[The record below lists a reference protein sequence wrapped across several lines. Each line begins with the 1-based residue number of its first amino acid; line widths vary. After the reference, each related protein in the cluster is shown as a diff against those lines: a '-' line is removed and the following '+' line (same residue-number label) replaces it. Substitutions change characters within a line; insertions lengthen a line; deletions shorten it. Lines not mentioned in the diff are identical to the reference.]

1 MKFKRFT
8 AALMS
13 AVIAAANTGIFVPTF
28 SAAAENVTAENVYL
42 HDYDCTARI
51 SVIDGLTGEYMEDCN
66 IMLMSNP
73 YGSSWCVTK
82 WNTSEEAVKTIPDLY
97 AKDTFA
103 VDIQSLSKSETIFGE
118 HTFTFDR
125 FGQTKNIVL
134 KVYPWKP
141 TYDCNICV
149 SVCDWTN
156 FKDDAVFFTSNELN
170 NEYISAG
177 IYDENG
183 NYFTSCNLQEKE
195 NYLYLPD
202 GKYTLKAS
210 NSHNF
215 HLVSAN
221 SEKAKY
227 GKKLFD
233 IDVPEKYEIDFEV
246 KDGKSDKTIELYYE
260 KYSEER
266 PANDVTF
273 RAVDSVTGENIEGIQ
288 FSIYS
293 QDFRTAWN
301 WNTAEK
307 PDKLTESFMQGRYAI
322 EARDV
327 PSSYMK
333 DFTIETEQ
341 SDSISEVYYKP
352 SEADFYYE
360 ADKPAEVT
368 VKFKPINEQVGN
380 CTANISLVDMATGKN
395 IEGAELILEQN
406 PTASGR
412 IIDHWNTSDEAV
424 KHFDDLFKGVNYGV
438 TIMHG
443 AERYAP
449 QYTRYFSFDNN
460 YEEQDIVIR
469 AVPQGIDNNV
479 NIHINDYTDAKLSE
493 TGTCFEGEK
502 IYNGNAYI
510 NIYDKNGNYFCY
522 TPSAGIDVM
531 YLPDG
536 EYTAQIVTVDEGYN
550 IISRDWDLA
559 KKIIECYPDMPI
571 PYKEGIHFKV
581 ADGKSDRYL
590 NFYVTKNKN
599 DSGEPD
605 VNGSLRLKVVDG
617 RTFEPVEGAKIRVYT
632 NDYRS
637 KKIAEWVST
646 KDGELFIEGL
656 EANWYFIYLKAVPE
670 KYNYERSFSAYD
682 NTFFI
687 TKDNPNEET
696 QIVLCPDDYEY
707 NSPYLNVHDITEVE
721 KDQYGSPIHR
731 DPQYGGTMELSKYND
746 IVRENAE
753 IKGADDGKVYYSR
766 VDTTTSIVLPDG
778 DYTATLLDVEDD
790 YATLGASSEKAKIL
804 METKGYADGVY
815 GFTTNFSIVDGK
827 PVGKTDFYLY
837 RSEAYDKMHMG
848 NCRINVR
855 AVDITDAN
863 NTPDL
868 RIIAEFD
875 PERQMSIV
883 DNWNTKD
890 DPKKSIE
897 GLFTMGEYRVTAYS
911 ETGDYVLIVPTKTV
925 NFDEQDSTD
934 IIFRAVPASKVK
946 KGDSNDDGGVDMA
959 DVVMIM
965 QSLAN
970 PDKYRLS
977 ELGAFNADMD
987 GNGVTVGDAQK
998 IQLILLGLEKA

>member
-1 MKFKRFT
+1 MNFKQIT
-8 AALMS
+8 AALLS
-13 AVIAAANTGIFVPTF
+13 AVIAAANTGVIAPAIST
-28 SAAAENVTAENVYL
+28 AAENIGAENVSL
-42 HDYDCTARI
+42 HNYDCTARI
-51 SVIDGLTGEYMEDCN
+51 SVINGLTGEYLEDHE
-66 IMLMSNP
+66 IRLMSNP
-73 YGSSWCVTK
+73 YGSSWCVAK
-82 WNTSEEAVKTIPDLY
+82 WNTSEEVIKTVPDLY
-97 AKDTFA
+97 AEDTFA
-103 VDIQSLSKSETIFGE
+103 VDVQPLSKSETIFGE

-246 KDGKSDKTIELYYE
+246 KDGKSDKTIELFYE
-260 KYSEER
+260 KYGEMR
-266 PANDVTF
+266 PANDITL
-273 RAVDSVTGENIEGIQ
+273 RAVDSVTGENIEGIKLG
-288 FSIYS
+288 IYS
-293 QDFRTAWN
+293 KDFRTVWN
-301 WNTAEK
+301 WDTSEN
-307 PDKLTESFMQGRYAI
+307 PDKFAKTFMQGGYNIIAN
-322 EARDV
+322 DV
-327 PSSYMK
+327 PPSYMQ
-333 DFTIETEQ
+333 DFAFETEQ
-341 SDSISEVYYKP
+341 SDSFSEIYYKP
-352 SEADFYYE
+352 GEADIYYE

-368 VKFKPINEQVGN
+368 LKFRPINEQVGN
-380 CTANISLVDMATGKN
+380 CSANISFVDMSTGKN
-395 IEGAELILEQN
+395 IEGAELTLSKN
-406 PTASGR
+406 PTASSE
-412 IIDHWNTSDEAV
+412 IIETWNSSDEAV
-424 KHFDDLFKGVNYGV
+424 KHFNNLFRNAYYGIYV
-438 TIMHG
+438 SKVAKDYCPIHG
-443 AERYAP
+443 
-449 QYTRYFSFDNN
+449 TFFNFNNN

-469 AVPQGIDNNV
+469 AVPKNAKPNVGIS
-479 NIHINDYTDAKLSE
+479 INDYTDAKLGES
-493 TGTCFEGEK
+493 GTFFEGEK
-502 IYNGNAYI
+502 IFQGNAYI
-510 NIYDKNGNYFCY
+510 TVYDRNGNFFCTTSCTGYDK
-522 TPSAGIDVM
+522 I

-536 EYTAQIVTVDEGYN
+536 EYTATLGVIDSEYN

-559 KKIIECYPDMPI
+559 KKIIECYPDMKI

-599 DSGEPD
+599 DPGDPA

-617 RTFEPVEGAKIRVYT
+617 RTFEPVEGAKVRIIT
-632 NDYRS
+632 NEYHS
-637 KKIAEWVST
+637 KLIADWVSSS
-646 KDGELFIEGL
+646 DGELFVDGL
-656 EANWYFIYLKAVPE
+656 EENWYYIRLDNVPE

-687 TKDNPNEET
+687 TKENPNKES
-696 QIVLCPDDYEY
+696 QIVLWPDDYKY
-707 NSPYLNVHDITEVE
+707 YSPYLNVHDITEVE
-721 KDQYGSPIHR
+721 KDQNGDPIHR
-731 DPQYGGTMELSKYND
+731 DPQYGGIMELSKYND
-746 IVRENAE
+746 IANEYME
-753 IKGADDGKVYYSR
+753 IKGADDGKVYYPKIR
-766 VDTTTSIVLPDG
+766 TTSSIVLPDG
-778 DYTATLLDVEDD
+778 DYTATLLDVEGH
-790 YATLGASSEKAKIL
+790 YVTLGSYSEKAKIL
-804 METKGYADGVY
+804 METKGYNDGVY
-815 GFTTNFSIVDGK
+815 GFTTNFSVVDGK

-837 RSEAYDKMHMG
+837 RSNAYDKMHMG

-855 AVDITDAN
+855 AVDITDEN
-863 NTPDL
+863 NDPDL

-875 PERQMSIV
+875 PERQMAIV
-883 DNWNTKD
+883 DNWNTQVE
-890 DPKKSIE
+890 PKKSIT
-897 GLFTMGEYRVTAYS
+897 GLFTMGDYRVTAYS
-911 ETGDYVLIVPTKTV
+911 ESGDYVLIVPTKTV
-925 NFDEQDSTD
+925 NFNEQTSTD
-934 IIFRAVPASKVK
+934 IIFRAVPASRVK

-970 PDKYRLS
+970 PNKYRLS

-998 IQLILLGLEKA
+998 IQMILLGLEK